1 MASQTKEKRSSRR
14 FEQSERAPSIGSPH
28 IITREQEKD
37 QLVHLNDRLA
47 AYIDKVRSLELEN
60 NRLQLQIS
68 SIEETVNS
76 ERSNIRE
83 VYEKELEDARRLLDE
98 TAGEKARLQIEAGKY
113 RAEVDD
119 LKPRVKKLEKDLN
132 AANHRIGGLES
143 SLAEKDGRNRALAN
157 EKRNLEDQLND
168 LRKELEKKDKQ
179 LLVAKKQVE
188 EETVVR
194 VDLENRLQSLKEELA
209 FKEQLYKEELKEHS
223 IKQTVDF
230 SSMDLGGDINTS
242 LLDSLQELRDQHNE
256 QADMFRSETENL
268 YTSKLNDLK
277 TIAERYR
284 NQYTKCHDELR
295 EIKSSQ
301 DDKDSEI
308 TALRAQNDA
317 LVARIKDLE
326 KQMRIEH
333 EIHREALD
341 NRDKELQNMRE
352 AMAEQLKM
360 YQELMNIK
368 LTLDAEI
375 TTYRKL
381 LEGEETRL
389 RIDSTPPAQKKT
401 PKKQKTKGPD
411 RSQRR
416 GQKRRRVEDTRSTV
430 HSSTAAGVV
439 AIEDS
444 DPEGEYIK
452 LHNTSETDQ
461 PLGGWVLKRSVD
473 GGDEATYK
481 FTSKYVLKG
490 GAEVTVWSTGSGEK
504 QDLPTDIVGKNV
516 ESWGV
521 GEKINTTLIDASGE
535 VMASRNLLREVVQYE
550 DTTYPLTD
558 LEVGKEELFHQQG
571 DPEEKRC
578 AIM

>member
-1 MASQTKEKRSSRR
+1 M
-14 FEQSERAPSIGSPH
+14 
-28 IITREQEKD
+28 
-37 QLVHLNDRLA
+37 
-47 AYIDKVRSLELEN
+47 
-60 NRLQLQIS
+60 
-68 SIEETVNS
+68 
-76 ERSNIRE
+76 
-83 VYEKELEDARRLLDE
+83 
-98 TAGEKARLQIEAGKY
+98 
-113 RAEVDD
+113 
-119 LKPRVKKLEKDLN
+119 
-132 AANHRIGGLES
+132 
-143 SLAEKDGRNRALAN
+143 
-157 EKRNLEDQLND
+157 
-168 LRKELEKKDKQ
+168 
-179 LLVAKKQVE
+179 
-188 EETVVR
+188 
-194 VDLENRLQSLKEELA
+194 
-209 FKEQLYKEELKEHS
+209 EQLKRRPWYASTSRTSPEPEGGTGLQGATLQGGKQMWVLYTKSDPPKPCFPHSGRILTPNVYKDCSVTSCGIELKEHS

-230 SSMDLGGDINTS
+230 SSMDLGGEINTS

-308 TALRAQNDA
+308 TALRAQVTENLLTGLLKKAPSWLNDA

-389 RIDSTPPAQKKT
+389 RIDSTPPLRERPQR
-401 PKKQKTKGPD
+401 KQKTKGPD

-430 HSSTAAGVV
+430 HSATRREWLPLRQRPRGR
-439 AIEDS
+439 
-444 DPEGEYIK
+444 YIK

-473 GGDEATYK
+473 GGDEVTYK

-490 GAEVTVWSTGSGEK
+490 GARSPSGPPVPARSRIF
-504 QDLPTDIVGKNV
+504 QQTSSARTLNL
-516 ESWGV
+516 GV
-521 GEKINTTLIDASGE
+521 
-535 VMASRNLLREVVQYE
+535 
-550 DTTYPLTD
+550 
-558 LEVGKEELFHQQG
+558 
-571 DPEEKRC
+571 
-578 AIM
+578 

>member
-550 DTTYPLTD
+550 DTTYPTTD
-558 LEVGKEELFHQQG
+558 LEG

>member
-1 MASQTKEKRSSRR
+1 MSR
-14 FEQSERAPSIGSPH
+14 Q
-28 IITREQEKD
+28 
-37 QLVHLNDRLA
+37 
-47 AYIDKVRSLELEN
+47 
-60 NRLQLQIS
+60 
-68 SIEETVNS
+68 
-76 ERSNIRE
+76 
-83 VYEKELEDARRLLDE
+83 
-98 TAGEKARLQIEAGKY
+98 
-113 RAEVDD
+113 
-119 LKPRVKKLEKDLN
+119 
-132 AANHRIGGLES
+132 
-143 SLAEKDGRNRALAN
+143 
-157 EKRNLEDQLND
+157 
-168 LRKELEKKDKQ
+168 
-179 LLVAKKQVE
+179 
-188 EETVVR
+188 
-194 VDLENRLQSLKEELA
+194 
-209 FKEQLYKEELKEHS
+209 
-223 IKQTVDF
+223 
-230 SSMDLGGDINTS
+230 
-242 LLDSLQELRDQHNE
+242 
-256 QADMFRSETENL
+256 
-268 YTSKLNDLK
+268 LNDLK

-333 EIHREALD
+333 EFHREALD

-360 YQELMNIK
+360 YQEHETFIHK
-368 LTLDAEI
+368 LIVNSWKARKPESLCPIGCLLDIAMQF
-375 TTYRKL
+375 YL
-381 LEGEETRL
+381 DPVFLAFAHRL
-389 RIDSTPPAQKKT
+389 RIDSTPPAQRKT

-430 HSSTAAGVV
+430 HSATAAGVV

-504 QDLPTDIVGKNV
+504 QDLPTDIVGKNI

-550 DTTYPLTD
+550 DTTYPSTD